1 MGRMKDAYLDYVCNT
16 LGISQEYACTLS
28 IATLEQM
35 LKELEERIQQEEE
48 RIEEKIDDA
57 LKEYDWDVDVDE
69 DGHIFIVN
77 AEGERA

>member
-1 MGRMKDAYLDYVCNT
+1 
-16 LGISQEYACTLS
+16 
-28 IATLEQM
+28 M
-35 LKELEERIQQEEE
+35 LKGMEERIQQEEE